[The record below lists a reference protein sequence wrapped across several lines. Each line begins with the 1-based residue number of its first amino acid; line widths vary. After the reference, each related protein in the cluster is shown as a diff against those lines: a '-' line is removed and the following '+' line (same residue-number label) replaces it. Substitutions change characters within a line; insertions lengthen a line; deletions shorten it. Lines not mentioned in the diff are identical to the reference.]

1 MTTKAV
7 SVNERP
13 ILFSAPMVRAL
24 RAGVKSQTR
33 RVVKGPYEFIG
44 GAGDDRNDPT
54 QWGYECDNG
63 NWCYLKLPR
72 DARHHEA
79 GGFERP
85 CPYGQVGD
93 RLWVKTTHFRK
104 PPSDLCP
111 EVVWDPTTEITRS
124 RDYRGDYEDQ
134 RESFESFVS
143 RFPECKPRPS
153 IFMPRWASRI
163 LLEVTSLR
171 VERVESISED
181 DAVAEGFVDEVDS
194 AGACFERT
202 TAREKFLATFY
213 DINERAP
220 RGSNPWVWVVGFKV
234 LSKG

>member
-1 MTTKAV
+1 M
-7 SVNERP
+7 NERP
-13 ILFSAPMVRAL
+13 ILFSPPMARAII
-24 RAGVKSQTR
+24 AGAKSQTR
-33 RVVKGPYEFIG
+33 RVVKPQPTPCGQPVREFAWPVG
-44 GAGDDRNDPT
+44 RVGFVKSARPLAS
-54 QWGYECDNG
+54 WMVDN
-63 NWCYLKLPR
+63 
-72 DARHHEA
+72 
-79 GGFERP
+79 

-111 EVVWDPTTEITRS
+111 EVVWDPITEITRS

-153 IFMPRWASRI
+153 IYMPRWASRI

-171 VERVESISED
+171 VELVELISEA
-181 DAVAEGFVDEVDS
+181 DAVAEGFVDEFDS

-213 DINERAP
+213 DINKRAP